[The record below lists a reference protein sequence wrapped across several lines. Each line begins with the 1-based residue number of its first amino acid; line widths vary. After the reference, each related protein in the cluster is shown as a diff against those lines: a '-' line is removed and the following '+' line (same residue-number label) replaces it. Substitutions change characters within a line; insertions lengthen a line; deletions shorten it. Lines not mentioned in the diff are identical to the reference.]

1 MAVGDPQERPDVET
15 VIVPN
20 SFYMIR
26 DARDWEACALVPW
39 ALHLPRDVGA
49 RDIAT
54 LLADKL
60 RLEARDISVT
70 LHQPEP
76 YIIRFEN
83 PDHAAAAMSS
93 NKGRFRGRG
102 IDICLRR
109 WRSLSH
115 ALGFRFFYRVK
126 LCLDGIPD
134 HAWTPAIVER
144 VIGHRCAL
152 QTIITDLVQPQDSC
166 HIELWAWTANPSE
179 IPKRVWLAFTN
190 RPSADSSVVFVGPD
204 PPPELWHQGARFEVF
219 LHMLLMEEYSAAA
232 RDLQS
237 VVDNPASITPIRR
250 RFD

>member
-1 MAVGDPQERPDVET
+1 MAVGDPQERADVET

-20 SFYMIR
+20 SFDMIR

-39 ALHLPRDVGA
+39 AMHLPRDAGA
-49 RDIAT
+49 CDIAT

-60 RLEARDISVT
+60 RLEAKDISVT

-83 PDHAAAAMSS
+83 PDHTAAAS

-134 HAWTPAIVER
+134 HASASLEQVR
-144 VIGHRCAL
+144 
-152 QTIITDLVQPQDSC
+152 
-166 HIELWAWTANPSE
+166 
-179 IPKRVWLAFTN
+179 
-190 RPSADSSVVFVGPD
+190 SADHRHRFGPTGGQQ
-204 PPPELWHQGARFEVF
+204 PH
-219 LHMLLMEEYSAAA
+219 
-232 RDLQS
+232 
-237 VVDNPASITPIRR
+237 
-250 RFD
+250 

>member
-1 MAVGDPQERPDVET
+1 
-15 VIVPN
+15 
-20 SFYMIR
+20 
-26 DARDWEACALVPW
+26 
-39 ALHLPRDVGA
+39 LHLPRDAGA
-49 RDIAT
+49 RDIAS

-60 RLEARDISVT
+60 RLEGRDISVT

-83 PDHAAAAMSS
+83 PDHAAAAMVS
-93 NKGRFRGRG
+93 NKGLLRGRG

-134 HAWTPAIVER
+134 HAWTSAIVER

-152 QTIITDLVQPQDSC
+152 HTIITDLVQPEDSR

-190 RPSADSSVVFVGPD
+190 RPSDDSSTVFVGPD
-204 PPPELWHQGARFEVF
+204 PPPGSWHQGR
-219 LHMLLMEEYSAAA
+219 
-232 RDLQS
+232 
-237 VVDNPASITPIRR
+237 ASKYFSTCHCWRTTRR
-250 RFD
+250 RPATSSASSTTRPESH